1 MKINMHTQNFL
12 HALVLFVLVFAAGCN
27 STTVRTTDR
36 EQITAQPAEI
46 PEEMLLDVGIGIF
59 DPGVDG
65 LSSEEGVYPKIR
77 EAEARFVPFQLMTT
91 MQNSG
96 NWGTVR
102 VIPGRQ
108 SEMDLWIDGEIL
120 RSDGENLH
128 LLVRVQDSSGKTWY
142 TKKYT
147 DEASKYSY
155 DTSLPNRSEPFQ
167 GIYNAIANELL
178 LRYRQLSPTQV
189 ANLRLI
195 TELKF
200 ARAFSAE
207 SFSEHLG
214 LDDKG
219 RYVVTRLPAEDDPI
233 LQRIRQI
240 RERDYMFV
248 DTLQEYYASFVRTM
262 EVPYL
267 EWRRAYYEE
276 NQALQEVRSQARNR
290 IIGGALAVLAGILAQ
305 GVDSRTA
312 RTAGA
317 VGIGAGATAVM
328 SGLNK
333 REEAKVHAEALQEI
347 SASMDAEM
355 EPHTMKLEN
364 RTVTLSGSVNEQYG
378 QWKQLL
384 KEIYDAETGVEQTA
398 PQG

>member
-1 MKINMHTQNFL
+1 MIKQHTL
-12 HALVLFVLVFAAGCN
+12 YALLLFVLVSTVGCN
-27 STTVRTTDR
+27 STTVRSTER
-36 EQITAQPAEI
+36 EKIAAQPVQI
-46 PEEMLLDVGIGIF
+46 PEDMLLDVGIGIF
-59 DPGVDG
+59 NPGVDT
-65 LSSEEGVYPKIR
+65 LSADEPGVYPKIR
-77 EAEARFVPFQLMTT
+77 EAEARFMPYILMET

-96 NWGTVR
+96 SWGTVR
-102 VIPGRQ
+102 VIPQRQ
-108 SEMDLWIDGEIL
+108 SEMDLWVNAEIL

-128 LLVRVQDSSGKTWY
+128 LLVRVQDSSGKIWY

-147 DEASKYSY
+147 DVASKYSY
-155 DTSLPNRSEPFQ
+155 DTSLPNRTEPFQ
-167 GIYNAIANELL
+167 ALYNQISNDMLLYYQQLDPQEIA
-178 LRYRQLSPTQV
+178 SI
-189 ANLRLI
+189 RLI

-200 ARAFSAE
+200 AKAFSSDA
-207 SFSEHLG
+207 FSEHLG
-214 LDDKG
+214 IDKKG
-219 RYVVTRLPAEDDPI
+219 RYFITRLPADDDPI
-233 LQRIRQI
+233 LLRIKQI

-248 DTLQEYYASFVRTM
+248 DTLQEYYASFHRQM
-262 EVPYL
+262 EEPYL

-276 NQALQEVRSQARNR
+276 NKALQEVKAQSRNR

-333 REEAKVHAEALQEI
+333 REEAKVHAEALEEI

-355 EPHTMKLEN
+355 EPHTMKLED

-378 QWKQLL
+378 QWRQLL
-384 KEIYDAETGVEQTA
+384 KEIYDAETGQTA
-398 PQG
+398 PSPQS

>member
-1 MKINMHTQNFL
+1 MKINLPVQRCIHSLLIFT
-12 HALVLFVLVFAAGCN
+12 LVVLTGCN
-27 STTVRTTDR
+27 STTVRTTER
-36 EQITAQPAEI
+36 EKIAQQPVEI
-46 PEEMLLDVGIGIF
+46 PEELLLDVGIGIF

-65 LSSEEGVYPKIR
+65 LGTEEGVYPRIR
-77 EAEARFVPFQLMTT
+77 EAEARFIPVMLMDT

-120 RSDGENLH
+120 VSDGEDLH
-128 LLVRVQDSSGKTWY
+128 LLVRVQDSSGKIWY

-147 DEASKYSY
+147 DVASKYSY

-167 GIYNAIANELL
+167 AIYNQISNDLL
-178 LRYRQLSPTQV
+178 LRYRQLDPQKIT
-189 ANLRLI
+189 NIRLI

-200 ARAFSAE
+200 AKAFSSE

-214 LDDKG
+214 LDSKG
-219 RYVVTRLPAEDDPI
+219 RYIVTRLPAQGDPI
-233 LQRIRQI
+233 LQRVRQI

-248 DTLQEYYASFVRTM
+248 DTLQEYYASFVRQM

-290 IIGGALAVLAGILAQ
+290 IVGGALAVLVGILAQ

-333 REEAKVHAEALQEI
+333 REEAKVHAEALEEI

-355 EPHTMKLEN
+355 EPHTMNLEN

-384 KEIYDAETGVEQTA
+384 KEIYEAETGDVQSA

>member
-1 MKINMHTQNFL
+1 MLRTNKIYIL
-12 HALVLFVLVFAAGCN
+12 LLVLVTMAGCN

-36 EQITAQPAEI
+36 EKIAQQPVEI
-46 PEEMLLDVGIGIF
+46 PEELLLDVGIGIF
-59 DPGVDG
+59 DPGTDA
-65 LSSEEGVYPKIR
+65 LSQEDGVYPRIR
-77 EAEARFVPFQLMTT
+77 EAEARFVPYMLMTT
-91 MQNSG
+91 LQNSG
-96 NWGTVR
+96 NWGIVR

-108 SEMDLWIDGEIL
+108 SEMDLWVDGEIL
-120 RSDGENLH
+120 KSDGENLH
-128 LLVRVQDSSGKTWY
+128 LLVRVQDSSGKIWY

-147 DEASKYSY
+147 DVASKYSY
-155 DTSLPNRSEPFQ
+155 DTSLPNRSEPFL
-167 GIYNAIANELL
+167 GIYNQIANDMLL
-178 LRYRQLSPTQV
+178 YYRQLE
-189 ANLRLI
+189 AAEIRNLRLI

-200 ARAFSAE
+200 AKAFSSE

-214 LDDKG
+214 LDNKG
-219 RYVVTRLPAEDDPI
+219 RYVITRLPAKDDPI

-248 DTLQEYYASFVRTM
+248 DTLQEYYASFVRQM

-276 NQALQEVRSQARNR
+276 NQALQEVKSQSRNR
-290 IIGGALAVLAGILAQ
+290 IVGGALAVLAGILAQ

-312 RTAGA
+312 RTAGV

-333 REEAKVHAEALQEI
+333 REEAKVHAEALEEI

-364 RTVTLSGSVNEQYG
+364 RTVTLSGSVNEQYE
-378 QWKQLL
+378 QWKRLL
-384 KEIYDAETGVEQTA
+384 KEIYETETGQTGVVTT

>member
-1 MKINMHTQNFL
+1 MIKQKAFY
-12 HALVLFVLVFAAGCN
+12 ALFLFVLVTTVGCN
-27 STTVRTTDR
+27 STTVRSTER
-36 EQITAQPAEI
+36 EKIAAQPVQI
-46 PEEMLLDVGIGIF
+46 PEDMLLDVGIGIF
-59 DPGVDG
+59 NPGVDA
-65 LSSEEGVYPKIR
+65 LSTEEPGVYPKIR
-77 EAEARFVPFQLMTT
+77 EAEARFMPYILMET

-96 NWGTVR
+96 SWGTVR
-102 VIPGRQ
+102 VIPQRQ
-108 SEMDLWIDGEIL
+108 SEMDLWVNAEIL

-128 LLVRVQDSSGKTWY
+128 LLVRVQDSSGKIWY

-147 DEASKYSY
+147 DVASKYSY
-155 DTSLPNRSEPFQ
+155 DTSLPNRTEPFQ
-167 GIYNAIANELL
+167 ALYNQISNDMLLYYQQLDPQEIA
-178 LRYRQLSPTQV
+178 SI
-189 ANLRLI
+189 RLI

-200 ARAFSAE
+200 AKAFSSDA
-207 SFSEHLG
+207 FSEHLG
-214 LDDKG
+214 IDKKG
-219 RYVVTRLPAEDDPI
+219 RYFITRLPADDDPI
-233 LQRIRQI
+233 LMRIKQI

-248 DTLQEYYASFVRTM
+248 DTLQEYYASFYRQM
-262 EVPYL
+262 EEPYL

-276 NQALQEVRSQARNR
+276 NKALQEVKAQSRNR

-333 REEAKVHAEALQEI
+333 REEAKVHAEALEEI

-355 EPHTMKLEN
+355 EPHTMKLED

-378 QWKQLL
+378 QWRQLL
-384 KEIYDAETGVEQTA
+384 KEIYDAETGQTA
-398 PQG
+398 PSPQS